1 MKTCLSSV
9 WRLILC
15 GIEAVGL
22 SICGPLLSANLGS
35 LMPIV
40 PQADC
45 PRDLSIRVTSN
56 PAHIASG
63 QTSAVSWSVD
73 GPSACLPTS
82 VELNGEPVS
91 PRGSQIVMPSQSTTY
106 RITVSYQSN
115 GIHGQ
120 KEAFAHVTVSHP
132 LVAPL
137 CPAIVLPQ
145 AVEIWEPDLPMDK
158 QPWMPAGQWLTGPL
172 MIPHTTLL
180 PGPEI
185 IWMFGEGR
193 DEDTA
198 RANGPGLALLSAC
211 VLLPATTEPQVD
223 DSKPQG
229 SDPAAASS
237 DSIVVATSLAPYARA
252 GVVALRKDETTN
264 LGTTPNS

>member
-1 MKTCLSSV
+1 
-9 WRLILC
+9 
-15 GIEAVGL
+15 
-22 SICGPLLSANLGS
+22 
-35 LMPIV
+35 MPIV

-45 PRDLSIRVTSN
+45 IRDLSIRVTSN
-56 PAHIASG
+56 PAHIVSG

-73 GPSACLPTS
+73 GLSACPQTS

-106 RITVSYQSN
+106 RITVTYQWN

-120 KEAFAHVTVSHP
+120 KEASAHVTVSHP

-137 CPAIVLPQ
+137 CPAIAVPQ
-145 AVEIWEPDLPMDK
+145 AVEIWEPDLPMDR
-158 QPWMPAGQWLTGPL
+158 QQRMPAGQWLTGPL

-180 PGPEI
+180 PGPEV
-185 IWMFGEGR
+185 IWEFGR
-193 DEDTA
+193 VSDEA
-198 RANGPGLALLSAC
+198 RPRTNGPGLALLSAC

-223 DSKPQG
+223 DSLPQG

-237 DSIVVATSLAPYARA
+237 DSIAVATFA
-252 GVVALRKDETTN
+252 D
-264 LGTTPNS
+264 